1 MRLIRAGVTLTIGF
15 WLCLLSM
22 DAAPET
28 RRAFS
33 ADTLSPIADI
43 VQQEIAHGH
52 VPGAVVLIGQ
62 GHEMLYRQAF
72 GLRASR
78 PESIPMTI
86 DTVFDLASLTKVIAT
101 TTAVMQLVER
111 GKLDLDQSAS
121 TYWPEFAAAGKQA
134 ITIRDLLTHYS
145 GLKPDL
151 SLKRPWFGYQTAMKL
166 LAAERPLHPTRTQYV
181 YSDENF
187 AVLGE
192 LVRRVSGMPLDRYCE
207 EYIFKPLGMTDTAF
221 RIPRRQASRIA
232 PTSSSGASRHVGI
245 AVHDPT
251 AHRMGGVAGH
261 AGLFSTADDLAVF
274 AAMLLEGGT
283 FRGIRVLNRE
293 SVTLMTQPASPPA
306 APRVRGLGWD
316 LASPFAIASNE
327 NSSGS
332 YGHTGFTGTMIW
344 IDPVSYRYVIVLSNR
359 TYPDGRGDAQELRK
373 AILALVSAPP
383 HPLRSARE
391 NPQRI
396 QQTPAPAV
404 DR

>member
-1 MRLIRAGVTLTIGF
+1 MSDVRLTRARLAVVALTIGF

-22 DAAPET
+22 DTALET
-28 RRAFS
+28 RPVVSTGA
-33 ADTLSPIADI
+33 LSPIADI

-52 VPGAVVLIGQ
+52 IPGAVVLIGQ
-62 GHEMLYRQAF
+62 GRETIYREAF

-78 PESIPMTI
+78 PESIPMTV
-86 DTVFDLASLTKVIAT
+86 DTIFDLASLTKVIAT

-111 GKLDLDQSAS
+111 GTLDLDESAS
-121 TYWPEFAAAGKQA
+121 TYWPEFEAAGKQA

-151 SLKRPWFGYQTAMKL
+151 SLKRPWFGYQTAMRM

-207 EYIFKPLGMTDTAF
+207 TYIFTPLGMTDTGF
-221 RIPRRQASRIA
+221 RPPRRQADRIA
-232 PTSSSGASRHVGI
+232 PTSSSAASRQLGI

-251 AHRMGGVAGH
+251 AHRMGGVSGH
-261 AGLFSTADDLAVF
+261 AGLFSTADDLSIF

-283 FRGIRVLNRE
+283 FRRIRVLNRE
-293 SVTLMTQPASPPA
+293 SVALMTRPASPPA

-316 LASPFAIASNE
+316 LVSPLTIGSDERAA
-327 NSSGS
+327 GS

-344 IDPVSYRYVIVLSNR
+344 IDPASHKYVIVLSNR

-373 AILALVSAPP
+373 AILALVSSPSVRITSTP
-383 HPLRSARE
+383 FDAR
-391 NPQRI
+391 
-396 QQTPAPAV
+396 
-404 DR
+404 